1 MPLNSNQIRT
11 RIVLI
16 AAICVFSTQFGVTVI
31 APLLG
36 MLVTTSEIT
45 HYFLVS
51 GLIISAF
58 ALASLALNIPCGIIS
73 DKVGRKP
80 LIVTGLL
87 IYAVTALLFPL
98 SDSPYDWILVRAL
111 QGAGAGFFFP
121 AVAALLTDITSPDER
136 GHALSV
142 YNMGLGVGLAVG
154 PISGGILFAIY
165 GIFMPFLFCA
175 AFALLSVVLVL
186 LFVQEPKRRST
197 KEKTQK
203 KKEKRLGL
211 TLGAKARKALM
222 LCCAMVFFG
231 KGVASVMSGLFS
243 PFAVTDFGL
252 SEELIGAI
260 LSVMFVT
267 FTVLQVGFN
276 RLMKRI
282 GEIYLSISGLFLCTC
297 GLLILAFATCVL
309 ELFIMSVFI
318 GAGIGAILLG
328 TLTLASNAAGEGQEG
343 EVMGIYYTTFYAS
356 LGSIPIVCG
365 ALSDFFGARLLFFG
379 YAVLL
384 VVLMVVV
391 WKVGFLYAGKSQIK
405 VR

>member
-73 DKVGRKP
+73 DRVGRKP

-87 IYAVTALLFPL
+87 IYAVSALLFPL

-142 YNMGLGVGLAVG
+142 YNMGLGLGLAVG

-175 AFALLSVVLVL
+175 AFALLSVILVL
-186 LFVQEPKRRST
+186 LFVQEPKRST
-197 KEKTQK
+197 KAKTQK
-203 KKEKRLGL
+203 NKEKRIGL
-211 TLGAKARKALM
+211 TLDAKAKKALM

-243 PFAVTDFGL
+243 PFAVEDFGL

-276 RLMKRI
+276 RLMTRI
-282 GEIYLSISGLFLCTC
+282 GEIYLSIAGLFLCAC
-297 GLLILAFATCVL
+297 GLLILAFAVSVL

-318 GAGIGAILLG
+318 GAGIGAVLLG

-343 EVMGIYYTTFYAS
+343 QVMGIYYTTFYAS

-365 ALSDFFGARLLFFG
+365 ALSDLFGARLLFFG

-391 WKVGFLYAGKSQIK
+391 WKVGFLYVGKSQIK

>member
-98 SDSPYDWILVRAL
+98 SDSPYFWILVRAL

-197 KEKTQK
+197 KEKNA
-203 KKEKRLGL
+203 KEEG
-211 TLGAKARKALM
+211 KAIRVNVRCK
-222 LCCAMVFFG
+222 G
-231 KGVASVMSGLFS
+231 KKGVDAL
-243 PFAVTDFGL
+243 L
-252 SEELIGAI
+252 CH
-260 LSVMFVT
+260 
-267 FTVLQVGFN
+267 GF
-276 RLMKRI
+276 
-282 GEIYLSISGLFLCTC
+282 F
-297 GLLILAFATCVL
+297 
-309 ELFIMSVFI
+309 
-318 GAGIGAILLG
+318 
-328 TLTLASNAAGEGQEG
+328 
-343 EVMGIYYTTFYAS
+343 
-356 LGSIPIVCG
+356 
-365 ALSDFFGARLLFFG
+365 
-379 YAVLL
+379 
-384 VVLMVVV
+384 
-391 WKVGFLYAGKSQIK
+391 W
-405 VR
+405 